1 MAGSNFGDE
10 YKGYDSK
17 ILIFHSLQHILH
29 KISGG
34 LLHLF
39 LSNYLISQFYSSPIK
54 TLGNTS
60 GMAAGTKF
68 QFYSSPIKTT
78 KKCSRPGI
86 K

>member
-54 TLGNTS
+54 TGGVGEDSVTVTHVSIL
-60 GMAAGTKF
+60 
-68 QFYSSPIKTT
+68 Q
-78 KKCSRPGI
+78 
-86 K
+86 

>member
-54 TLGNTS
+54 TNYVGK
-60 GMAAGTKF
+60 KF
-68 QFYSSPIKTT
+68 HSADEVSILQ
-78 KKCSRPGI
+78 
-86 K
+86 

>member
-54 TLGNTS
+54 TESLSKYATLIS
-60 GMAAGTKF
+60 ISIL
-68 QFYSSPIKTT
+68 Q
-78 KKCSRPGI
+78 
-86 K
+86 

>member
-54 TLGNTS
+54 THKVFMSIYCAISVSIL
-60 GMAAGTKF
+60 
-68 QFYSSPIKTT
+68 Q
-78 KKCSRPGI
+78 
-86 K
+86 